1 MNYERLTKSKLLEIL
16 QQKDKELDLLKQQKE
31 EFRKGLI
38 ENGDKTEAY
47 ENTISDLT
55 DTINKDT
62 DRIMALLE
70 TINSYK
76 VACCILGI
84 VCVLTL
90 GYILI

>member
-1 MNYERLTKSKLLEIL
+1 MNYERLTKSKLLEIV
-16 QQKDKELDLLKQQKE
+16 QQKEEDIKLLKQQKE
-31 EFRKGLI
+31 EFREGLI
-38 ENGDKTEAY
+38 ETTDKY
-47 ENTISDLT
+47 ENTVSDLT

-84 VCVLTL
+84 ICVLTI